1 MHFTKVDIFCR
12 VIDNFGDVGVVY
24 RFAKEFKYANPLC
37 RVRLFVSDLKPLASV
52 LPPIDPA
59 KTMQEIGTIE
69 YIDSSAL
76 DSSKVNELGVAE
88 VLIET
93 FGCDIPELVMRVAE
107 KQPTLIINLEYLS
120 AEKWAFGYH
129 LKQSLLG
136 QPLLKKYFF
145 MPGITENSGG
155 VIIDTQVEQAREDLR
170 RNRPKHLNSYL
181 KILNVSTVYDD
192 QALFGSIFTYIR
204 GFDTLLTHLQDLKK
218 QVYLFVFGDKSHESM
233 LNSLHHLGGQ
243 ALKDGYYR
251 LKNIHALFMPFLAQ
265 TKYDRLL
272 CLTDFNLVRGEDSFV
287 RALLSKKP
295 FIWNA
300 YIQENSYQHVKVSAF
315 LDVFK
320 TYFEDARVFKHY
332 SDLVLEFNQAASE
345 TPLQTT
351 HEDYGR
357 FFSDLNKIEH
367 ATRKMSYFIRLNCDL
382 VKKFTSFLN
391 QI

>member
-1 MHFTKVDIFCR
+1 MHFTTVDIFCH
-12 VIDNFGDVGVVY
+12 VIDNFGDIGVVY

-37 RVRLFVSDLKPLASV
+37 RVRVFVSDLKPLASI

-59 KTMQEIGTIE
+59 KTMQEIGAIE

-76 DSSKVNELGVAE
+76 ALPKVNELGVAE
-88 VLIET
+88 VLIEA
-93 FGCDIPELVMRVAE
+93 FGCDIPEMVMRLAE

-136 QPLLKKYFF
+136 QPLLIKYFF

-155 VIIDTQVEQAREDLR
+155 VIIDTQVEQAREDLL
-170 RNRPKHLNSYL
+170 RNRPAHLDSYL
-181 KILNVSTVYDD
+181 KICHVSTVRDD
-192 QALFGSIFTYIR
+192 QALFGSIFTYVR

-218 QVYLFVFGDKSHESM
+218 PVYLFVFGDKSHESM
-233 LNSLHHLGGQ
+233 LNSLHRFGGQ
-243 ALKDGYYR
+243 ALQDKYYR
-251 LKNIHALFMPFLAQ
+251 LKNIHALFMPFLPQ
-265 TKYDRLL
+265 TQYDRLL

-287 RALLSKKP
+287 RALLSEKP

-300 YIQENSYQHVKVSAF
+300 YIQENSYQSVKVSAF

-320 TYFEDARVFKHY
+320 TYFEDACVFKHY

-345 TPLQTT
+345 LPRQTT
-351 HEDYGR
+351 SEKYGN

-367 ATRKMSYFIRLNCDL
+367 ATEKMSYFIRLNCDL